1 MVAIAAAICNVPE
14 VCGRPCRDDSV
25 IDVPTNSVG
34 SNSVGS
40 SSVGSMTL
48 CEEGDLGYKIA
59 AAGYKASNLDATTL
73 NEMLQIAAAVC
84 TPPEICGRPC
94 RDNSES
100 SSQTNNQ
107 VSNFDPVQDI
117 VKG

>member
-40 SSVGSMTL
+40 NINPSGGLSL
-48 CEEGDLGYKIA
+48 CEEGDLSFKIQLEA
-59 AAGYKASNLDATTL
+59 YKAANLGEHSN
-73 NEMLQIAAAVC
+73 
-84 TPPEICGRPC
+84 
-94 RDNSES
+94 
-100 SSQTNNQ
+100 
-107 VSNFDPVQDI
+107 
-117 VKG
+117 